1 MSNTKEKTWWLQ
13 LKEEPEKLYKVRL
26 IGRDEEF
33 ITLESAG
40 RGMSNAWILLLKN
53 FNIRW
58 RTWKRMPTTK
68 EMGRDWNGWK

>member
-1 MSNTKEKTWWLQ
+1 MSTKEKTWWLQ
-13 LKEEPEKLYKVRL
+13 LAEEPEKLYKVRL

-40 RGMSNAWILLLKN
+40 RGMSNAWILMRKN

-68 EMGRDWNGWK
+68 EMGRAWNGWK